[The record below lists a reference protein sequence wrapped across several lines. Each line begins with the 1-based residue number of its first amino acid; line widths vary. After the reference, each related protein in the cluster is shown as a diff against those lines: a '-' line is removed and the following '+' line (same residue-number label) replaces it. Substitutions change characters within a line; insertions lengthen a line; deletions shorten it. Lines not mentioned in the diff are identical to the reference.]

1 MLRYLYADQLGDYPY
16 LAQSMFR
23 DRAMQFRTRIGWDVK
38 VDENGEERD
47 EYDAMNPLYVI
58 WQTPDGG
65 HGGSMRFLSTT
76 GRVMV
81 NDVFQN
87 LTGAAVSSPLI

>member
-23 DRAMQFRTRIGWDVK
+23 DRAMQFRTRMGWDVK

-47 EYDAMNPLYVI
+47 QYERAAKRRELRLILRGRLALENATHIKDDLLAAM
-58 WQTPDGG
+58 TARDG
-65 HGGSMRFLSTT
+65 
-76 GRVMV
+76 
-81 NDVFQN
+81 
-87 LTGAAVSSPLI
+87 